1 MELKKYLCTLF
12 KIAVMQFYFN
22 IKKHKRMVLNGP
34 HDFVGYFF
42 VEANPNKNRNSMY
55 KELKKFKVS
64 NQFSFTIDD
73 SLEEVCNASEGSG
86 VFLVYAVAEEK
97 ELIMVGSTG
106 TVQNDGT
113 LKIKNGGLKD
123 KIVNGHQFAK
133 TGRKYSWPAQMKIED
148 ISVLEVV
155 WYETF
160 NDTTKG
166 IPTSV
171 EGQVLQNFL
180 DENGR
185 LPKWNV
191 AF

>member
-1 MELKKYLCTLF
+1 
-12 KIAVMQFYFN
+12 
-22 IKKHKRMVLNGP
+22 
-34 HDFVGYFF
+34 
-42 VEANPNKNRNSMY
+42 MY
-55 KELKKFKVS
+55 KELEKFKSS
-64 NQFSFTIDD
+64 NQFSITVDE
-73 SLEEVCNASEGSG
+73 SLEEKCNASDGSG
-86 VFLVYAVAEEK
+86 VFLVYDVADKK

-113 LKIKNGGLKD
+113 LKIKNGGLFE

-133 TGRKYSWPAQMKIED
+133 TGRKYTWPAQMKIEN
-148 ISVLEVV
+148 ITTLEVV

-160 NDTTKG
+160 TDEVKG
-166 IPTSV
+166 IPTAV

-185 LPKWNV
+185 LPRWNV

>member
-1 MELKKYLCTLF
+1 MYTELK
-12 KIAVMQFYFN
+12 
-22 IKKHKRMVLNGP
+22 
-34 HDFVGYFF
+34 DFT
-42 VEANPNKNRNSMY
+42 NNNN
-55 KELKKFKVS
+55 
-64 NQFSFTIDD
+64 FTFTQQD
-73 SLEEVCNASEGSG
+73 SLETVCNAPEAGSG
-86 VFLVYAVAEEK
+86 VFLVYAIDGEAK

-113 LKIKNGGLKD
+113 LKIKNGGLYD

-133 TGRKYSWPAQMKIED
+133 TGRKYTWPAQMQKENIEA
-148 ISVLEVV
+148 LEVV

-160 NDTTKG
+160 NDKNKG

-180 DENGR
+180 NENGR

>member
-1 MELKKYLCTLF
+1 
-12 KIAVMQFYFN
+12 
-22 IKKHKRMVLNGP
+22 
-34 HDFVGYFF
+34 
-42 VEANPNKNRNSMY
+42 MY
-55 KELKKFKVS
+55 KELKKFEVN
-64 NQFSFTIDD
+64 NQFSFSVDD

-86 VFLVYAVAEEK
+86 VFLVYAVGTEK

-106 TVQNDGT
+106 TVQNNGA
-113 LKIKNGGLKD
+113 LKIKNGGLYD

-133 TGRKYSWPAQMKIED
+133 TGRKYSWPAQMKLED

-160 NDTTKG
+160 NDKTKG
-166 IPTSV
+166 IPTAV

-180 DENGR
+180 DENGK
-185 LPKWNV
+185 LPRWNV

>member
-1 MELKKYLCTLF
+1 
-12 KIAVMQFYFN
+12 
-22 IKKHKRMVLNGP
+22 
-34 HDFVGYFF
+34 
-42 VEANPNKNRNSMY
+42 MY
-55 KELKKFKVS
+55 KELEKFKSS
-64 NQFSFTIDD
+64 NSFTFTVND
-73 SLEEVCNASEGSG
+73 SLEEVCNAPEGSTG
-86 VFLVYAVAEEK
+86 IFVVYEIDGDSK

-113 LKIKNGGLKD
+113 LKTKNGGLYD

-133 TGRKYSWPAQMKIED
+133 TGRKYSWPAQMKLEN

-160 NDTTKG
+160 NADVKA
-166 IPTSV
+166 IPTAV

-180 DENGR
+180 DANAK
-185 LPKWNV
+185 LPRWNV

>member
-1 MELKKYLCTLF
+1 
-12 KIAVMQFYFN
+12 
-22 IKKHKRMVLNGP
+22 
-34 HDFVGYFF
+34 
-42 VEANPNKNRNSMY
+42 MY
-55 KELKKFKVS
+55 KELEKFKAS
-64 NQFSFTIDD
+64 SSFAFTIED
-73 SLEEVCNASEGSG
+73 SLEEVCNAPEGSAG
-86 VFLVYAVAEEK
+86 IFVVYAVEGAEK

-113 LKIKNGGLKD
+113 LKSKNGGLYD

-133 TGRKYSWPAQMKIED
+133 TGRKYSWPAQMKLEN

-160 NDTTKG
+160 NADIKA
-166 IPTSV
+166 IPTAV

-180 DENGR
+180 DENAK
-185 LPKWNV
+185 LPRWNV

>member
-1 MELKKYLCTLF
+1 MQKQKK
-12 KIAVMQFYFN
+12 MQ
-22 IKKHKRMVLNGP
+22 
-34 HDFVGYFF
+34 
-42 VEANPNKNRNSMY
+42 
-55 KELKKFKVS
+55 KELEKYKNS
-64 NQFSFTIDD
+64 NSFTFTVED

-86 VFLVYAVAEEK
+86 VFVVNAINGEDK

-113 LKIKNGGLKD
+113 LKTKNGGLYD

-133 TGRKYSWPAQMKIED
+133 TGRKYSWPAQMKLENIER
-148 ISVLEVV
+148 LEVS

-160 NDTTKG
+160 NDKSKA
-166 IPTSV
+166 IPTFI

-180 DENGR
+180 DEKGR
-185 LPKWNV
+185 LPRWNV

>member
-1 MELKKYLCTLF
+1 
-12 KIAVMQFYFN
+12 
-22 IKKHKRMVLNGP
+22 
-34 HDFVGYFF
+34 
-42 VEANPNKNRNSMY
+42 MY

-64 NQFSFTIDD
+64 DKFSFAAED
-73 SLEEVCNASEGSG
+73 SLEQACNASEGSG

-113 LKIKNGGLKD
+113 LKIKNGGLKE
-123 KIVNGHQFAK
+123 KIVEGHQFAK
-133 TGRKYSWPAQMKIED
+133 TGRKYSWPAQMKKED
-148 ISVLEVV
+148 ISLLEVV

-160 NDTTKG
+160 NDKTKG
-166 IPTSV
+166 IPTAV
-171 EGQVLQNFL
+171 EAQVLQNFL